1 MGFLQLCQDRGLK
14 LDIEKLTLKQTEVSF
29 TGHVA
34 TADGLRVDL
43 DKVKAIRDM
52 PASTDKAG
60 VQRPL
65 DMVQYLSKFLPNLS
79 DMTKPLRELTQQDVE
94 WCWEDAHITAL
105 SQLKEAVT
113 CTPVLRYYN
122 LSDEVT
128 LQCDASKSGLGAALL
143 QNGQPVAYASRALT
157 PAETRYAQIEKEL
170 LAIIFACEKFDTY
183 IYGGLVVTV
192 ETDHKPLEVIARKGL
207 NSAPQRLQRM
217 LLRLQRYNLEI
228 RYKKGKEMLLAD
240 TLSRAFLPKAHVSAL
255 VYELEEIDHKASL
268 PVSDASADDPVFQE
282 HRSVIQRGWPLNRAD
297 VARCLYPCFDIRDEL
312 TLQGKLVFKGQ
323 QLVVPVSLCHELM
336 AATHASNIG
345 VEACLR
351 RARDSL
357 YWPWMTTELKEYIT
371 KSEVCMAH
379 RREQSKESIQEHDFA
394 AGPWSKVAV
403 DLCDLGGCTLLV
415 ISDYYSNYIEVAR
428 ITS

>member
-1 MGFLQLCQDRGLK
+1 M
-14 LDIEKLTLKQTEVSF
+14 SF
-29 TGHVA
+29 IGHVA
-34 TADGLRVDL
+34 TADGLRVDP

-52 PASTDKAG
+52 PAFTGKAG

-65 DMVQYLSKFLPNLS
+65 GMVQYLSKFLPNLS
-79 DMTKPLRELTQQDVE
+79 DMTKPLRELTQQDVK
-94 WCWEDAHITAL
+94 WCWKDAHITAP

-113 CTPVLRYYN
+113 CSPVLRYYS

-128 LQCDASKSGLGAALL
+128 LQCNASKSGLGAALL

-157 PAETRYAQIEKEL
+157 PAETRYAQIEKQL
-170 LAIIFACEKFDTY
+170 LAIIVPCEKFDTY
-183 IYGGLVVTV
+183 IYGGHVVTV
-192 ETDHKPLEVIARKGL
+192 ETDHKPLEIIARKGL

-228 RYKKGKEMLLAD
+228 RYKKGKEMFLAD

-255 VYELEEIDHKASL
+255 VHELEEIDHKASL
-268 PVSDASADDPVFQE
+268 PVSDARWHQIENASADDPVFQE

-297 VARCLYPCFDIRDEL
+297 VAQCLYPCFDIRDEL

-323 QLVVPVSLCHELM
+323 QLVVPVSLCQELM
-336 AATHASNIG
+336 TATHASHIG

-357 YWPWMTTELKEYIT
+357 YWPRMTTELKEYIA
-371 KSEVCMAH
+371 KCEVCMAH
-379 RREQSKESIQEHDFA
+379 RREQSKEPIQQHDFA
-394 AGPWSKVAV
+394 TRP
-403 DLCDLGGCTLLV
+403 
-415 ISDYYSNYIEVAR
+415 
-428 ITS
+428 